1 MKKLIVLSVAAV
13 FTMATQVV
21 LAADPSASTGPKA
34 QTTTSDLREFDKQM
48 AQMQQNMK
56 AMQEQMD
63 KIWSSPKFAVNF
75 DRIG

>member
-34 QTTTSDLREFDKQM
+34 QTTTSDLREFDKQIVKREVIVSHIESNY
-48 AQMQQNMK
+48 AT
-56 AMQEQMD
+56 E
-63 KIWSSPKFAVNF
+63 F
-75 DRIG
+75 